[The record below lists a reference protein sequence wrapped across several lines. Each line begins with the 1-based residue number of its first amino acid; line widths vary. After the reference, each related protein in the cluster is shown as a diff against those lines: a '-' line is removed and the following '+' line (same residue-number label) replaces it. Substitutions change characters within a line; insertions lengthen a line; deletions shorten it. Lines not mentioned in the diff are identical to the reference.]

1 MQVSG
6 KAKEFACPQRCNPG
20 ELRDAQ
26 NALLSLE
33 SGGASQSQ
41 LELPNSPEVVDVDD
55 NDGEGPE
62 ETQVA
67 IFDGHHFANHDGDP
81 TRFRQVDLDDEEPLV
96 TQ

>member
-62 ETQVA
+62 TQVA